1 MLLLLLCALCLH
13 GDSKPDTPA
22 LIDAVATC
30 DCSYPFIHK
39 QNRLGRGHRD
49 KLQQFMTIT
58 GASEKV
64 AHQALKASDWHLE
77 GALDVFYSQPQVKS
91 SADKRRLEELYNR
104 YKDPYADMIMADGI
118 SLLCNDIQVDPQD
131 IVMLVVSWHM
141 RAATM
146 CEFSKQEFIGGL
158 QSLGVDSLDK
168 FREKIPFMRAELK
181 DEHKFR
187 EIYNFAF
194 GWAKEKG
201 QKSLALDTAIGMWQ
215 LLFAEKHW
223 PLVDHWC
230 QFLQA
235 RHNKAISRDT
245 WSQLLEFARSV
256 EPALTNYDAEGAW
269 PYLIDEFVE
278 YLMENAPVE
287 LGIMFCPAPRPPRQS
302 FMEGPSTVFCVAEK
316 SREKSE
322 EKLENK
328 DSNDGTITCGSVH
341 SDAFS
346 TVVKIPEDSTTKS
359 APRSPQGISDG
370 SLYCKDFSVLP
381 IYFQSRLIQDPNG
394 TFEDTMSGVIL
405 EHDVWVAGM
414 ASVSFRFWDDC
425 VNLLDLEA
433 MWMDPNVA
441 AEWITVGETKGSKVH
456 LSRNPDGH
464 PYLTQAEMK
473 AVSSIIVGRH
483 FVSQIDSDMLCAIA
497 ELESGK
503 QPLAM
508 QYNKKTKE
516 VTMGLM
522 QITQKTAEWI
532 VSELGF
538 RIYEVAEN
546 STMLYKPFVNVYLGA
561 AYLKWLSYY
570 DQKRIFEVNPLPC
583 APSTSAAGSEKKGTW
598 DSRASAQDMEA
609 MWNHPSVSKEWSK
622 SGEKRGKVRFSLDTE
637 TRPYLSRVELKAV
650 SEVIIAKHY
659 STTGI
664 KPTVLCAIAE
674 IVCMRYVNGIG
685 QRIGLMGIDYPT
697 AHWLYKDLGYKVYVV
712 ESVEDLR
719 KPFES
724 MYFGAAYLAWLSQY
738 DGRVRSPE
746 FIVQA
751 YLSGPQNVNLQETGP
766 HWLKFQEALIRYEDL
781 KK

>member
-1 MLLLLLCALCLH
+1 
-13 GDSKPDTPA
+13 
-22 LIDAVATC
+22 
-30 DCSYPFIHK
+30 
-39 QNRLGRGHRD
+39 
-49 KLQQFMTIT
+49 
-58 GASEKV
+58 
-64 AHQALKASDWHLE
+64 
-77 GALDVFYSQPQVKS
+77 
-91 SADKRRLEELYNR
+91 
-104 YKDPYADMIMADGI
+104 
-118 SLLCNDIQVDPQD
+118 
-131 IVMLVVSWHM
+131 
-141 RAATM
+141 
-146 CEFSKQEFIGGL
+146 
-158 QSLGVDSLDK
+158 
-168 FREKIPFMRAELK
+168 
-181 DEHKFR
+181 
-187 EIYNFAF
+187 
-194 GWAKEKG
+194 
-201 QKSLALDTAIGMWQ
+201 
-215 LLFAEKHW
+215 
-223 PLVDHWC
+223 
-230 QFLQA
+230 
-235 RHNKAISRDT
+235 
-245 WSQLLEFARSV
+245 
-256 EPALTNYDAEGAW
+256 
-269 PYLIDEFVE
+269 
-278 YLMENAPVE
+278 
-287 LGIMFCPAPRPPRQS
+287 
-302 FMEGPSTVFCVAEK
+302 
-316 SREKSE
+316 
-322 EKLENK
+322 
-328 DSNDGTITCGSVH
+328 
-341 SDAFS
+341 
-346 TVVKIPEDSTTKS
+346 
-359 APRSPQGISDG
+359 
-370 SLYCKDFSVLP
+370 
-381 IYFQSRLIQDPNG
+381 
-394 TFEDTMSGVIL
+394 
-405 EHDVWVAGM
+405 M

-456 LSRNPDGH
+456 LSRNPDGQ

-570 DQKRIFEVNPLPC
+570 DQKERSEEFMVRAYKGGVKKAAHKSTLLYWKRYLSVKESLPSRRIFEVNPLPC
-583 APSTSAAGSEKKGTW
+583 ALSTSAAGSEKKGTW

-781 KK
+781 KKGSGSCNIL

>member
-1 MLLLLLCALCLH
+1 
-13 GDSKPDTPA
+13 
-22 LIDAVATC
+22 
-30 DCSYPFIHK
+30 
-39 QNRLGRGHRD
+39 
-49 KLQQFMTIT
+49 
-58 GASEKV
+58 
-64 AHQALKASDWHLE
+64 
-77 GALDVFYSQPQVKS
+77 
-91 SADKRRLEELYNR
+91 
-104 YKDPYADMIMADGI
+104 
-118 SLLCNDIQVDPQD
+118 
-131 IVMLVVSWHM
+131 
-141 RAATM
+141 
-146 CEFSKQEFIGGL
+146 
-158 QSLGVDSLDK
+158 
-168 FREKIPFMRAELK
+168 
-181 DEHKFR
+181 
-187 EIYNFAF
+187 
-194 GWAKEKG
+194 
-201 QKSLALDTAIGMWQ
+201 
-215 LLFAEKHW
+215 
-223 PLVDHWC
+223 
-230 QFLQA
+230 
-235 RHNKAISRDT
+235 
-245 WSQLLEFARSV
+245 
-256 EPALTNYDAEGAW
+256 
-269 PYLIDEFVE
+269 
-278 YLMENAPVE
+278 
-287 LGIMFCPAPRPPRQS
+287 
-302 FMEGPSTVFCVAEK
+302 
-316 SREKSE
+316 
-322 EKLENK
+322 
-328 DSNDGTITCGSVH
+328 
-341 SDAFS
+341 
-346 TVVKIPEDSTTKS
+346 
-359 APRSPQGISDG
+359 
-370 SLYCKDFSVLP
+370 
-381 IYFQSRLIQDPNG
+381 
-394 TFEDTMSGVIL
+394 
-405 EHDVWVAGM
+405 M

-456 LSRNPDGH
+456 LSRNPDGQ

-570 DQKRIFEVNPLPC
+570 DQKERSEEFMVRAYKGGVKKAAHKSTLLYWKRYLSVKESLPSRRIFEVNPLPC
-583 APSTSAAGSEKKGTW
+583 ALSTSAAGSEKKGTW

-637 TRPYLSRVELKAV
+637 TRPYLSRVELKLPFFQAV

-697 AHWLYKDLGYKVYVV
+697 AHWLYKYVWTWATRFMLWSQLRILG
-712 ESVEDLR
+712 SHLN
-719 KPFES
+719 PCT
-724 MYFGAAYLAWLSQY
+724 L
-738 DGRVRSPE
+738 
-746 FIVQA
+746 VQPTWPG
-751 YLSGPQNVNLQETGP
+751 YHNTMEGPQNVNLQETGP

-781 KK
+781 KKGSGSCNIL